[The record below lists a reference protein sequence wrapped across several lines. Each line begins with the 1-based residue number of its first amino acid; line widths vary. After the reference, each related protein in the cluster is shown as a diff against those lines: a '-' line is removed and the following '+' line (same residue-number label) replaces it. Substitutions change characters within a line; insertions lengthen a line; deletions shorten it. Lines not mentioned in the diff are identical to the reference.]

1 MNPLIPSQEG
11 FSCKDCEFKTKD
23 IFLFLEHCD
32 ICFAWD
38 VRLSNRYSIDLF
50 AILEE
55 LNAQLTHNC
64 TDAAIDIIQSV
75 TLALVNSSEG
85 EKTFHK
91 FLNEAMTI
99 ESTVDMLQGIEE
111 MLKNNGENNEKHS

>member
-1 MNPLIPSQEG
+1 MSLLIPSEQG
-11 FSCKDCEFKTKD
+11 FSCEDCDFKTED

-32 ICFAWD
+32 ICFSWNL
-38 VRLSNRYSIDLF
+38 RLSNRYSIDLYS
-50 AILEE
+50 ILEQI
-55 LNAQLTHNC
+55 NAVLSQGQI
-64 TDAAIDIIQSV
+64 APAMEIVQSV

-91 FLNEAMTI
+91 FLNEAMTV

-111 MLKNNGENNEKHS
+111 MLKQDGNDEKHT

>member
-1 MNPLIPSQEG
+1 MTMLIPSDEG
-11 FSCKDCEFKTKD
+11 FKCEDCDFKTAD

-32 ICFAWD
+32 ICFSWNL
-38 VRLSNRYSIDLF
+38 RLSNRYSIDLYAIF
-50 AILEE
+50 EEINAIL
-55 LNAQLTHNC
+55 NQGQI
-64 TDAAIDIIQSV
+64 AAAMEIVQSV

-91 FLNEAMTI
+91 FLNEAMTV

-111 MLKNNGENNEKHS
+111 MLKQDGNDE

>member
-1 MNPLIPSQEG
+1 MSVLIPSDEG
-11 FSCKDCEFKTKD
+11 FRCEDCDFKSDD

-32 ICFAWD
+32 ICFSWNL
-38 VRLSNRYSIDLF
+38 RLSNRYSIDLY

-55 LNAQLTHNC
+55 VNAMLVQGQVA
-64 TDAAIDIIQSV
+64 AAIEIVQSV

-91 FLNEAMTI
+91 FLNEAMTV

-111 MLKNNGENNEKHS
+111 MLKQDGHNEEHN

>member
-1 MNPLIPSQEG
+1 MSVLIPSDEG
-11 FSCKDCEFKTKD
+11 FNCEDCEFKTED

-32 ICFAWD
+32 ICFSWNL
-38 VRLSNRYSIDLF
+38 RLSNRYSIDLF
-50 AILEE
+50 SILEE
-55 LNAQLTHNC
+55 INTTLVQGQV
-64 TDAAIDIIQSV
+64 DAAMDIVQSV

-91 FLNEAMTI
+91 FLNEAMTV

-111 MLKNNGENNEKHS
+111 MLKQDGNDEKHT

>member
-1 MNPLIPSQEG
+1 MSVLIPSDEG
-11 FSCKDCEFKTKD
+11 FRCEDCEFKTED

-32 ICFAWD
+32 ICFSWNL
-38 VRLSNRYSIDLF
+38 RLSNRYSIDLY

-55 LNAQLTHNC
+55 VNAMLVQGQVTH
-64 TDAAIDIIQSV
+64 AIEIIQSV

-91 FLNEAMTI
+91 FLNEAMTV

-111 MLKNNGENNEKHS
+111 MLKQDGHNEEYN

>member
-1 MNPLIPSQEG
+1 MSLLIPSEQG
-11 FSCKDCEFKTKD
+11 FSCEDCDFKTED

-32 ICFAWD
+32 ICFSWNL
-38 VRLSNRYSIDLF
+38 RLSNRYSIDLYS
-50 AILEE
+50 ILEE
-55 LNAQLTHNC
+55 INAVLSQGQI
-64 TDAAIDIIQSV
+64 APAMEIVQSV

-91 FLNEAMTI
+91 FLNEAMTV

-111 MLKNNGENNEKHS
+111 MLKQDGNDEKHT

>member
-1 MNPLIPSQEG
+1 MSLLIPSEQG
-11 FSCKDCEFKTKD
+11 FSCEDCDFKTED

-32 ICFAWD
+32 ICFSWNL
-38 VRLSNRYSIDLF
+38 RLSNRYSIDLYS
-50 AILEE
+50 ILEHINE
-55 LNAQLTHNC
+55 VLSQGQIAP
-64 TDAAIDIIQSV
+64 AMEIVQSV

-91 FLNEAMTI
+91 FLNEAMTV

-111 MLKNNGENNEKHS
+111 MLKQDGNDEKHT

>member
-1 MNPLIPSQEG
+1 MSLLIPSEQG
-11 FSCKDCEFKTKD
+11 FKCEDCDFKTED

-32 ICFAWD
+32 ICFSWNL
-38 VRLSNRYSIDLF
+38 RLSNRYSIDLYS
-50 AILEE
+50 ILEQINE
-55 LNAQLTHNC
+55 VLSQGQIAP
-64 TDAAIDIIQSV
+64 AMEIVQSV

-91 FLNEAMTI
+91 FLNEAMTV

-111 MLKNNGENNEKHS
+111 MLKQDGNDEKHT

>member
-1 MNPLIPSQEG
+1 MSVLIPSDEG
-11 FSCKDCEFKTKD
+11 FNCEDCEFKTED

-32 ICFAWD
+32 ICFSWNL
-38 VRLSNRYSIDLF
+38 RLSNRYSIDLF
-50 AILEE
+50 SILEE
-55 LNAQLTHNC
+55 INTTLVQGQV
-64 TDAAIDIIQSV
+64 DAAMDIVQSV

-91 FLNEAMTI
+91 FLNEAMTV

-111 MLKNNGENNEKHS
+111 MLKRDGNDEKHT

>member
-1 MNPLIPSQEG
+1 MSVLIPSDEG
-11 FSCKDCEFKTKD
+11 FRCEDCEFKTED

-32 ICFAWD
+32 ICFSWNL
-38 VRLSNRYSIDLF
+38 RLSNRYSIDLY

-55 LNAQLTHNC
+55 VNVMLVQGQIAH
-64 TDAAIDIIQSV
+64 AIEIIQSV

-91 FLNEAMTI
+91 FLNEAMTV

-111 MLKNNGENNEKHS
+111 MLKQDGHNEEYN

>member
-1 MNPLIPSQEG
+1 MSVLIPSDEG
-11 FSCKDCEFKTKD
+11 FNCEDCEFKTED

-32 ICFAWD
+32 ICFSWNL
-38 VRLSNRYSIDLF
+38 RLSNRYSIDLF
-50 AILEE
+50 SILEE
-55 LNAQLTHNC
+55 INANLVQGQV
-64 TDAAIDIIQSV
+64 DAAMDIVQSV

-91 FLNEAMTI
+91 FLNEAMTV

-111 MLKNNGENNEKHS
+111 MLKRDGNDEKHT

>member
-1 MNPLIPSQEG
+1 MSLLIPSEQG
-11 FSCKDCEFKTKD
+11 FSCEDCDFKTED

-32 ICFAWD
+32 ICFSWNL
-38 VRLSNRYSIDLF
+38 RLSNRYSIDLYS
-50 AILEE
+50 ILEHINE
-55 LNAQLTHNC
+55 VLSQGQIVPAME
-64 TDAAIDIIQSV
+64 IVQSV

-91 FLNEAMTI
+91 FLNEAMTV

-111 MLKNNGENNEKHS
+111 MLKQDGNDEKHT